1 MVWRE
6 TFPILIS
13 IKAHSHHH
21 RELQKVDLNLLKF
34 QTRYVQIILFF
45 RSLGLGIHWSGLFFI
60 QHETNLFSPIYDT
73 FYFWK
78 RQADW
83 RRVNKVWGE
92 VNIVPKEMSIIEMG
106 EEKKCKVTIFLLE
119 IDWKTFLLLWLH
131 LVGMLGS
138 TVDVT
143 VKLPIAAMSWL
154 ADKMFSPKCDNLC

>member
-1 MVWRE
+1 M
-6 TFPILIS
+6 
-13 IKAHSHHH
+13 
-21 RELQKVDLNLLKF
+21 
-34 QTRYVQIILFF
+34 
-45 RSLGLGIHWSGLFFI
+45 
-60 QHETNLFSPIYDT
+60 FSPIYDT

-106 EEKKCKVTIFLLE
+106 EEKKCKVTIFLLV

-143 VKLPIAAMSWL
+143 VKLPIAAMS
-154 ADKMFSPKCDNLC
+154 